1 MGEETSNKKTEPSNL
16 SNMVIS
22 IGKRKGESY
31 GPALSLQDV
40 FSESAN
46 LVGMQQKTSCLFDTE
61 QGEMGATWK
70 VNSVKWKLSV
80 KCYLFYYFLALRIT

>member
-40 FSESAN
+40 FSESEN
-46 LVGMQQKTSCLFDTE
+46 SPGFHQKTSCPFVIE
-61 QGEMGATWK
+61 QGIWRNLKGK
-70 VNSVKWKLSV
+70 YVKIKLPNS
-80 KCYLFYYFLALRIT
+80 